1 MKEEVPVHVA
11 NTLVRAGKDF
21 DCVPLHR
28 QKDGPGDPAARLYA
42 NKRIPQF
49 FERKL

>member
-1 MKEEVPVHVA
+1 MKKEVPIHFA
-11 NTLVRAGKDF
+11 NALVRAGNDF
-21 DCVPLHR
+21 DFVPLHR
-28 QKDGPGDPAARLYA
+28 QEDGPGDPAARLYA